1 MPEGFYKDTIK
12 ALRAAGYEL
21 AKGGKG
27 SHEKWFV
34 TGNPKPLLVPFNLNS
49 RHTANAILKDAGST
63 KKF

>member
-27 SHEKWFV
+27 SYEKWV
-34 TGNPKPLLVPFNLNS
+34 KTGRPIPILVPHNLNS

-63 KKF
+63 KRF